1 MTFLSADVSIH
12 LPFPCRP
19 LPTGKRVLDL
29 TVVAILAPLLL
40 PLVVLIA
47 LAIKATSQGPVL
59 FKQTRIGQGGRPFR
73 MLKFRSMYIDAEAR
87 RAELLDR
94 SDRDGVCFKSRHD
107 PRVTAVGRLLRR
119 TSLDELPQLVNV
131 LKGDMSLIGPRP
143 ALPEEVAAY
152 PPAALERLSVPAG
165 ISGLWQVSGRAEI
178 GFEEMVE
185 LDIAY
190 ARNATVMTD
199 IKLLLRTTTAVVTGR
214 GAY

>member
-1 MTFLSADVSIH
+1 
-12 LPFPCRP
+12 
-19 LPTGKRVLDL
+19 
-29 TVVAILAPLLL
+29 
-40 PLVVLIA
+40 VLIA
-47 LAIKATSQGPVL
+47 LAINATSPGPAL
-59 FKQTRIGQGGRPFR
+59 FTQTRIGQGGTPFR
-73 MLKFRSMYIDAEAR
+73 MFKFRSMYSDAEAR
-87 RAELLDR
+87 RAELLGE
-94 SDRDGVCFKSRHD
+94 SDREGVCFKSRHD

>member
-1 MTFLSADVSIH
+1 
-12 LPFPCRP
+12 
-19 LPTGKRVLDL
+19 
-29 TVVAILAPLLL
+29 
-40 PLVVLIA
+40 VVLIA